1 MIKYEVI
8 LKENNDDNGGKNM
21 QDKETVLKEILNIR
35 RKRTI
40 PKDTGIRE
48 IEIFE
53 EQVEKSLRRIEQTK
67 YLAKK
72 FNIEELMAIHKA
84 YEDVSKS

>member
-1 MIKYEVI
+1 
-8 LKENNDDNGGKNM
+8 M
-21 QDKETVLKEILNIR
+21 QDKESVLKEILSIR
-35 RKRTI
+35 RRRHI

-53 EQVEKSLRRIEQTK
+53 EQVEKSLRRIEQER

-72 FNIEELMAIHKA
+72 FNLEELVAIHKA
-84 YEDVSKS
+84 YEEVTTR